1 MSVTLVECLR
11 DNSLIVGGRSGD
23 RLTSLGHGFMGGG
36 VGGGGGGGGGGRGV
50 EHSDQYNFVHI

>member
-1 MSVTLVECLR
+1 VSVTLVECLR

-36 VGGGGGGGGGGRGV
+36 VGGGGGGWRW
-50 EHSDQYNFVHI
+50 SWSRA